1 MDEVTGPRK
10 AATGRVTAFPC
21 QKKGKSLQGRSLLG
35 HGRLLVSRVVLMDDA
50 LAHGLV
56 ELGRRNLERVSSSR
70 GVTGVGRR
78 LELTDPGAEL
88 ALDCLVAC
96 GGQCVRLDALELGLD
111 VCHEESFSHS
121 GRSMMLCHEGD
132 RSDSGPGVG
141 IPVVEP
147 LWMEL
152 HAHTTWA
159 RTRRSNLAAKSTP
172 TKPQPPR
179 PLEDAGVSE
188 GSGRCRSSGP
198 HARRHRRGR
207 VHRP

>member
-1 MDEVTGPRK
+1 MDEVSGPRK

-88 ALDCLVAC
+88 ALDCLVAF

-111 VCHEESFSHS
+111 EIGRASCRAEE
-121 GRSMMLCHEGD
+121 
-132 RSDSGPGVG
+132 
-141 IPVVEP
+141 
-147 LWMEL
+147 
-152 HAHTTWA
+152 
-159 RTRRSNLAAKSTP
+159 
-172 TKPQPPR
+172 
-179 PLEDAGVSE
+179 
-188 GSGRCRSSGP
+188 
-198 HARRHRRGR
+198 
-207 VHRP
+207 